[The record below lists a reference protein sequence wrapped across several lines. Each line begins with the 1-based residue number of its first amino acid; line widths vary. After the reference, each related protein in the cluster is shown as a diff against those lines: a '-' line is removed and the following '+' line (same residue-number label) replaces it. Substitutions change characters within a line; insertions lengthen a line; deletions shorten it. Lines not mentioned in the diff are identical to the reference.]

1 MEPSTLLARTQ
12 VAALDGIRPLIEL
25 LASEDA
31 KVLTGAGSALFN
43 LCLDSSFAAAVRQ
56 LGALP
61 KLQSLMDHADLSVVA
76 SVTGVLMNCCASSES
91 CRDDLADKG
100 LLAQVLALLTRSEMT
115 GTQKDLAVAALAGD
129 EVLAAAL
136 GLLNNLL
143 LHSGSA
149 RRLRSLGGLSQL
161 MRLLKTRAF
170 SASEAILE
178 DAASSLLRVVQED
191 EAASAA
197 LFEMGAMPKLVE
209 LVESVNEELQVRVAL
224 SLPISP

>member
-76 SVTGVLMNCCASSES
+76 SVTGVLMNCWMPPTSS
-91 CRDDLADKG
+91 
-100 LLAQVLALLTRSEMT
+100 
-115 GTQKDLAVAALAGD
+115 
-129 EVLAAAL
+129 
-136 GLLNNLL
+136 
-143 LHSGSA
+143 
-149 RRLRSLGGLSQL
+149 
-161 MRLLKTRAF
+161 
-170 SASEAILE
+170 
-178 DAASSLLRVVQED
+178 
-191 EAASAA
+191 
-197 LFEMGAMPKLVE
+197 
-209 LVESVNEELQVRVAL
+209 
-224 SLPISP
+224 